1 MFHSTITHICLI
13 TALGCAAPVTAAAA
27 DLTVVVAGLKND
39 EGSVRVG
46 LFHDPT
52 SFPKTFSVGQAV
64 AAKADNVSVTFK
76 DLAPGCYA
84 VSAYQDLNGNQKLD
98 TNFVGKPTEPN
109 GFSRNAR
116 AKFGPPS
123 FADAQIE
130 LASTNQNLT
139 IQVK

>member
-1 MFHSTITHICLI
+1 MFHATITHIFLI
-13 TALGCAAPVTAAAA
+13 TALGCAASATAAAA

-46 LFHDPT
+46 LFHDPK
-52 SFPKTFSVGQAV
+52 SFPKTFSVGQAI
-64 AAKADNVSVTFK
+64 AAKADAVSVTFK
-76 DLAPGCYA
+76 DLAPGNYA

-116 AKFGPPS
+116 STFGPPS
-123 FADAQIE
+123 FTDAQIE
-130 LASTNQNLT
+130 LADTNQNLT